1 MDLGQFS
8 VSLAVEDLPTSRAF
22 YNKLGFE
29 VFNSEVFESGKGG
42 SEFNEKWVILTNG
55 NETIGLFQDMFE
67 KNILAWNPTDVRS
80 VQKAL
85 KEEGMEFMQEAEEE
99 GTGPT
104 SAIPLDPDGNPIL
117 LDQHN
122 D

>member
-29 VFNSEVFESGKGG
+29 VFNSEVLESGKGG

-55 NETIGLFQDMFE
+55 SATSEPISPATPIPSGYRNMLGL
-67 KNILAWNPTDVRS
+67 S
-80 VQKAL
+80 
-85 KEEGMEFMQEAEEE
+85 G
-99 GTGPT
+99 
-104 SAIPLDPDGNPIL
+104 
-117 LDQHN
+117 
-122 D
+122 